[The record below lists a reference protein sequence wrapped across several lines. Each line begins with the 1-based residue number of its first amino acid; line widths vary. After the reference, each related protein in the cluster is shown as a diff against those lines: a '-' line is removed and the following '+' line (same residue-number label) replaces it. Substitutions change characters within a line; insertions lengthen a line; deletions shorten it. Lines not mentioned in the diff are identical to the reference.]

1 MKTLS
6 ELHGCW
12 KLSVVSS
19 LVVGRA
25 ITLRGCLA
33 ISFAGALWAI
43 ASSGD
48 YALAQQ
54 IVGDNT
60 LGAESSKVTS
70 PISGDFRIDGGA
82 TRGTNLFHS
91 FSEFSVPSNGI
102 AFFNNALN
110 IENIIS
116 RVTGGSISNID
127 GLIRTRGAANLFLL
141 NPNGIIFGPN
151 AHLDI
156 GGSLLAS
163 TASSLNLSDGNQFS
177 ATATQTTSPLTVSV
191 PLGLQYGRNVGNILV
206 QGSRLAVQP
215 GKTLA
220 LVGGNVTLV
229 GGELAVSEGT
239 NLAAPGGRIEL
250 GSVAA
255 NSLVNLTAT
264 NPGWAL
270 GYNDVQNF
278 QDIQLS
284 QGAAVDASG
293 EGGGNIQ
300 VQGRS
305 ITLTDESGISADTLG
320 SENGGGIF
328 LRASQLSVRD
338 GAGISASTYGAGRG
352 GNVIVTASE
361 SVELSGDIY
370 SNTFGAGAGGNLTI
384 TTGRLTIRDGAVVS
398 SGTFETGSGGTLSV
412 TASDFVELVGIS
424 ADGLFPSS
432 LSTSTHNAG
441 QAGDLKVDT
450 KRLIA
455 RDGGRVSAS
464 TFGTGRGGT
473 LTVTASEAVELIGV
487 GGVFF
492 SGLFTRTI
500 MGDGAAGDLRIATGQ
515 LIVQNGGLVDA
526 GTFGNGKGGTLSV
539 NASESVEVIGTSPD
553 GRFASALSARVNPGA
568 KGDAGNLTIQTR
580 RLIVRDG
587 AQVSAGTSGAG
598 QGGTLTVSASDFVE
612 LIGTS
617 ANGFPS
623 RLTTQTFN
631 VGTAGDLRITTGR
644 LIVRDQAQVAV
655 NSRGTG
661 NAGNLEVTASS
672 ILLDKQGKLTA
683 ETASGQ
689 GGNISLQVQDLL
701 LMRDR
706 SSISTSAGTAQA
718 GGDGGNITIN
728 AKDGFIVAVTSE
740 NSDIRANAFTGKGGN
755 VQITAQDIFGTQF
768 RPQDTLLSDITA
780 SSTFGVQGTVQI
792 NTPDVD
798 PSRGLAELP
807 GEPVNVEVAQGCQ
820 TGGKQASIEF
830 FNTGKGGLAPNPYE
844 PLSSSDI
851 WEDVPRS
858 VQRTENLASDAR
870 AIASPAPP
878 PDKLVEAQG
887 WLISEKGEVVLVAEM
902 PATHTQGRCRL
913 R

>member
-6 ELHGCW
+6 ESHGCW

-33 ISFAGALWAI
+33 ISFAGAFWAI

-398 SGTFETGSGGTLSV
+398 SGTFDTGSGGTLSV

-728 AKDGFIVAVTSE
+728 AKDGFIVAVASE

>member
-398 SGTFETGSGGTLSV
+398 SGTFDTGSGGTLSV

-798 PSRGLAELP
+798 PSRGVAELP
-807 GEPVNVEVAQGCQ
+807 VEPVNVEVAQGCQ